1 MSTTTLVRGLRVAVT
16 CPVADCEKVFSTDVA
31 QPGEPED
38 ADNFTEGIAFV
49 QMRLGQHMWSAH
61 KIDAEHE
68 PDVTPEVTDIKMKKA
83 LQQEPRGRSR
93 SPKGPG
99 TTSRSSASLAAAAP
113 TWKAGM
119 RRVNM
124 FTMEAQINLAALSTD
139 RLQELS
145 TAVQRELHG
154 RYKGVLGP

>member
-1 MSTTTLVRGLRVAVT
+1 
-16 CPVADCEKVFSTDVA
+16 
-31 QPGEPED
+31 
-38 ADNFTEGIAFV
+38 
-49 QMRLGQHMWSAH
+49 MWSAH

-99 TTSRSSASLAAAAP
+99 TTSRSSASLAAAAAEPP
-113 TWKAGM
+113 TLKAGM

-154 RYKGVLGP
+154 RYKS